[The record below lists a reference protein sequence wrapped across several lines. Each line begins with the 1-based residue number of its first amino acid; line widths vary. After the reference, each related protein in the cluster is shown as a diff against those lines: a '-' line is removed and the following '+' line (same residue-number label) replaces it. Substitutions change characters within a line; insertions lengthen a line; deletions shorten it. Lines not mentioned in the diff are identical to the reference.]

1 MDIKDKKK
9 AITEHCKGRLCS
21 KCILMGRK
29 CKVTA
34 FSTNDE
40 IEENY
45 RLIIKQQKQEN
56 LSSNMV
62 DHPDHY
68 KHGSFETIEEMLLL
82 FSKEEVIAFCK
93 INAYKYKA
101 RAPFKGNME
110 EDLKKADWY
119 LAKVKELEG
128 K

>member
-1 MDIKDKKK
+1 MNIREKRGAIVEQCLKSQCESCVLLDK
-9 AITEHCKGRLCS
+9 L
-21 KCILMGRK
+21 KCYSG
-29 CKVTA
+29 
-34 FSTNDE
+34 NDE
-40 IEENY
+40 EVEENY
-45 RLIIKQQKQEN
+45 RLICGQQRNETQTN
-56 LSSNMV
+56 AV

-101 RAPFKGNME
+101 RAPFKGKMD

-119 LAKVKELEG
+119 LAKLKELEG

>member
-1 MDIKDKKK
+1 MTIEEKRKSIKK
-9 AITEHCKGRLCS
+9 HCDNTTCERCVLKEKSNCYGAAS
-21 KCILMGRK
+21 
-29 CKVTA
+29 
-34 FSTNDE
+34 DE
-40 IEENY
+40 EVEENY
-45 RLIIKQQKQEN
+45 RLIRGQQGNETQTN
-56 LSSNMV
+56 AV
-62 DHPDHY
+62 DHPEHY
-68 KHGSFETIEEMLLL
+68 KHGLFETIEEMLLL

-101 RAPFKGNME
+101 RAPFKGNMD

>member
-1 MDIKDKKK
+1 MKESNE
-9 AITEHCKGRLCS
+9 A
-21 KCILMGRK
+21 
-29 CKVTA
+29 
-34 FSTNDE
+34 
-40 IEENY
+40 
-45 RLIIKQQKQEN
+45 
-56 LSSNMV
+56 SNMI

-68 KHGSFETIEEMLLL
+68 KHGAFETIEEMLLL

-101 RAPFKGNME
+101 RAPFKGKFE

-119 LAKVKELEG
+119 LAKLKELERLDDWW

>member
-1 MDIKDKKK
+1 MTIDEKRK
-9 AITEHCKGRLCS
+9 AIKKYCDTTTCERCVLKEQPNCYGCTS
-21 KCILMGRK
+21 
-29 CKVTA
+29 
-34 FSTNDE
+34 DE
-40 IEENY
+40 EVEENY
-45 RLIIKQQKQEN
+45 RLIFGQQGNETQTN
-56 LSSNMV
+56 AV

-82 FSKEEVIAFCK
+82 FSKEEVVAFCK

-119 LAKVKELEG
+119 LAKVKELEE